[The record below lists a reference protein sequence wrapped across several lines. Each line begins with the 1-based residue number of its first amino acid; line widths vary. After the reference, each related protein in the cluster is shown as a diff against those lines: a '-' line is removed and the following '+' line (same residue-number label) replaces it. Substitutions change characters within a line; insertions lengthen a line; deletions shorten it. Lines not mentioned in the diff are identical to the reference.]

1 MKKNVK
7 LVLLLGALCLT
18 ACAKG
23 PVVPGNNPVTTPT
36 QETEAPQLTET
47 PCATEAPEITDLP
60 EETKAPE
67 ITEIPEVKEETIPVR
82 IYMENKE
89 IVEREEERQLY
100 AVIWQNPLI
109 GGEDEAKYPAI
120 STVFKSLRTMRDQ
133 NAERVVSELSVIAE
147 DLKQYADE
155 MDVSC
160 YDSMR
165 YYVQRADNHIISM
178 RCNQSVSTG
187 SIHPMNVVSC
197 FNFSTETGKVL
208 SLSDVVTDLGR
219 IRETVKRELAEKY
232 EECLFEEWETLYRE
246 IETDDLAWTLDY
258 DGITFYFSQY
268 ELSYY
273 AAGVLTVEVDFSD
286 EPALF
291 RSVYTAAPEQ
301 GSASAVTF
309 HSYTELEGADGKTD
323 TLWVGQYKEDTDD
336 YHLRLEVEKN
346 GESILG
352 YEVYAYEYRAYLVTV
367 EDKYYLFVEA
377 TNDNDYQILYIFDLS
392 EEFITDPIV
401 QMNAGFARVGLNA
414 EGDVYAYG
422 YGEEI
427 FNNPAEIRLSS
438 RIDVFRTMKGTRS
451 YSFDAKSGRLVPQTD
466 FYTLNESMTPLIS
479 KIPLEVTMVEDNTK
493 ATVPAGT
500 EFTFLR
506 SDGDIYAEFRLPDGR
521 ECRVT
526 RDTGDAWPYT
536 VNGVTE
542 EECFDGIGYA
552 G

>member
-18 ACAKG
+18 ACAKE

-36 QETEAPQLTET
+36 QEAEAPQVTMT
-47 PCATEAPEITDLP
+47 ACATEAPEITDMP

-67 ITEIPEVKEETIPVR
+67 ITEMPEVKEETVPVR

-89 IVEREEERQLY
+89 IVKREEERQVY

-109 GGEDEAKYPAI
+109 GGEDEAKYPAV
-120 STVFKSLRTMRDQ
+120 STVFKSLRTMRNQ
-133 NAERVVSELSVIAE
+133 NAETVATDLAGVAE
-147 DLKQYADE
+147 ELKQYADE
-155 MDVSC
+155 IDVSC
-160 YDSMR
+160 YDSTR

-187 SIHPMNVVSC
+187 SIHPMSVVSG
-197 FNFSTETGKVL
+197 FNFSTETGDVL
-208 SLSDVVTDLGR
+208 SLSDVVTDPGK
-219 IRETVKRELAEKY
+219 IREKVKQELVEKY
-232 EECLFEEWETLYRE
+232 ADCMFEEWETLYQE

-258 DGITFYFSQY
+258 DGLTFYFSPY
-268 ELSYY
+268 MLSYY
-273 AAGVLTVEVDFSD
+273 AAGVLTAEVDFAE

-301 GSASAVTF
+301 GNASAVSL
-309 HSYTELEGADGKTD
+309 HSYMELGGANGTKD
-323 TLWVGQYKEDTDD
+323 TFWVGQFKEDEDD
-336 YHLRLEVEKN
+336 YRLKLEIEKN
-346 GESILG
+346 GEYILG
-352 YEVYAYEYRAYLVTV
+352 YDVYAYEYKVYLVTV
-367 EDKYYLFVEA
+367 EDKYYLFAEA
-377 TNDNDYQILYIFDLS
+377 TNDNEYQILYIFDLS

-401 QMNAGFARVGLNA
+401 QMNAGFAKAGIDA
-414 EGDVYAYG
+414 EDYSYV
-422 YGEEI
+422 EEV

-438 RIDVFRTMKGTRS
+438 RIDVFGTMRGTRS
-451 YSFDAKSGRLVPQTD
+451 YSFDAKTGTLIPQTD
-466 FYTLNESMTPLIS
+466 IYTLNESMAPLIS
-479 KIPLEVTMVEDNTK
+479 KIPLEVTMVGDNTK
-493 ATVPAGT
+493 GTVPAGT

-506 SDGDIYAEFRLPDGR
+506 SDGDTYAEFRLPDGR

-526 RDTGDAWPYT
+526 RDNGETWPYT

-542 EECFDGIGYA
+542 EECFDGLGYA